1 MRRTLLSVAI
11 ASLALTG
18 CGTTTTERG
27 VSGAGIGAAAGAA
40 LGAVTGMSVAQGA
53 IIGAVA
59 GGATGAL
66 TKKDQVNLGEPAWK
80 SNAGTAQP
88 APAPAAAYAPQTTAG
103 NAQTVRDIQ
112 TILQRLGLYAGAVDG
127 LYGPQTQAAIK
138 SYQAQRGLVVDGIPS
153 PALLSYMTQ
162 NGAG

>member
-1 MRRTLLSVAI
+1 MRRTVLSIAI
-11 ASLALTG
+11 AGLVVSG

-40 LGAVTGMSVAQGA
+40 LGAVTGLSVAQGA

-66 TKKDQVNLGEPAWK
+66 TNKDQVNLGEPAWK
-80 SNAGTAQP
+80 SNAGAA
-88 APAPAAAYAPQTTAG
+88 APASTAAYAPQATAG

-112 TILQRLGLYAGAVDG
+112 GVLQRMGLYAGAIDG

-153 PALLSYMTQ
+153 PALLNYMTQ